1 MTTIIIADDHTVVR
15 AGLRR
20 LLDEVPDFDVVAEAA
35 SGEEALQLARTLSPA
50 CMLIDVLMP
59 GMGGLE
65 ATRRI
70 VRIRPETKIIGV
82 STHVH
87 GPYPLHVLASGAS
100 GYLSKSCT
108 PKELIRAVRSV
119 THGQRYVN
127 ADVACNL
134 VVSGFE
140 GNNTPIDELSK
151 RELEVLVMVSSAQ
164 SQSQIAERLSVSPKT
179 VSTYRTRIC
188 RKLDVS
194 TDVELVHLA
203 LRYGLL
209 EGL

>member
-1 MTTIIIADDHTVVR
+1 MAHE
-15 AGLRR
+15 LN
-20 LLDEVPDFDVVAEAA
+20 PD
-35 SGEEALQLARTLSPA
+35 
-50 CMLIDVLMP
+50 CMLMDVLMP

-70 VRIRPETKIIGV
+70 MRTCPATKVIGI
-82 STHVH
+82 STHVD
-87 GPYPLHVLASGAS
+87 GPYPLHMLSAGAC

-108 PKELIRAVRSV
+108 PQELVSAVRGV

-127 ADVACNL
+127 ADVAGNL
-134 VVSGFE
+134 VVNGLK
-140 GNNTPIDELSK
+140 GRQTPIDELSR

-164 SQSQIAERLSVSPKT
+164 SQQEIAQRLSVSPKT

-209 EGL
+209 EDLH